1 MIHFWRRIVSSRNSF
16 RDGLQLSVVIATHNR
31 PDQLDRALDS
41 LKRQSLASD
50 CFELIVVNN
59 GSSDPTDAMVKK
71 HLEQRPH
78 WNLVGEAKPGAAAA
92 RNTGIRLS
100 RAPLV
105 LFLDDDIVADRE
117 LVAQHVQSHR
127 ERPEVA
133 VLGAVR
139 FPWKGDETP
148 LFACLHRHPELFQS
162 FAFPD
167 AENVPFQYFYTCNL
181 SMARSFFSQGPGFD
195 ERFTTSGFE
204 DTELGY
210 RFVNAGYHIVF
221 NEKASALHDVRTTY
235 RQFSQKRY
243 ASGRWARYFI
253 GQYPEVRSTFLGPSS
268 WKSRI
273 SSLIGFSAGPLTPL
287 FDLGITPMK
296 RVLQG
301 VLGVLCWHRLQYL
314 FRKGYSTD
322 SPDLRAPC
330 FEEQYSVK

>member
-1 MIHFWRRIVSSRNSF
+1 LTTLLAQLVSSGNSF

-31 PDQLDRALDS
+31 AEQLDRALDS
-41 LKRQSLASD
+41 LQRQSLSTD
-50 CFELIVVNN
+50 SFEVIVVNN
-59 GSSDPTDAMVKK
+59 GSSDPTDAVVRSYV
-71 HLEQRPH
+71 ERRPH
-78 WNLVGEAKPGAAAA
+78 WHLVREAKPGAAAA

-117 LVAQHVQSHR
+117 LVAQHVESHR
-127 ERPEVA
+127 VRPDVA

-162 FAFPD
+162 FAFLD
-167 AENVPFQYFYTCNL
+167 AENVSFQYFYTCNL
-181 SMARSFFSQGPGFD
+181 SMARSFFTQGPGFD

-210 RFVNAGYHIVF
+210 RFVKTGHRIVF

-235 RQFSQKRY
+235 PQFSQKRY

-253 GQYPEVRSTFLGPSS
+253 GQYPEVRSTFLGSSS

-273 SSLIGFSAGPLTPL
+273 SNLIGFSAGPLSPL
-287 FDLGITPMK
+287 FDLRIRPMK
-296 RVLQG
+296 RVLQS

-322 SPDLRAPC
+322 SPDLRPPC